1 MARKSFDANK
11 KVGMDKNYF
20 SGDFTTPE
28 SLVIDLLKK
37 VPIIEGDIVIDA
49 GSGKRKVWFDNIPST
64 KKIES
69 ELIDGSDFLK
79 FNKEVDW
86 CVGNPPFWEFI
97 PFVFKAS
104 EISKKGFAFLT
115 NHSRLNQITP
125 VRLRKLEEKG
135 FYLSSITIF
144 AVKKWFGRYY
154 FLVFSKEKSKN
165 IDYLKVNYE
174 EAVSIPP
181 NPKGIGYP

>member
-11 KVGMDKNYF
+11 QVGMDKNYF
-20 SGDFTTPE
+20 KGDFTTPE

-49 GSGKRKVWFDNIPST
+49 GSGDRKVWFNNIPSS

-69 ELIDGSDFLK
+69 EIKDGSDFLK
-79 FNKEVDW
+79 INKEVDW
-86 CVGNPPFWEFI
+86 SIGNPPFWEFI
-97 PFVFKAS
+97 PFIFKAS
-104 EISKKGFAFLT
+104 EISRKGFAFLT
-115 NHSRLNQITP
+115 NHSRINQITP

-154 FLVFSKEKSKN
+154 FLVFTKTKN
-165 IDYLKVNYE
+165 TSIDYLKGNYGELTQKIKGDE
-174 EAVSIPP
+174 E
-181 NPKGIGYP
+181 